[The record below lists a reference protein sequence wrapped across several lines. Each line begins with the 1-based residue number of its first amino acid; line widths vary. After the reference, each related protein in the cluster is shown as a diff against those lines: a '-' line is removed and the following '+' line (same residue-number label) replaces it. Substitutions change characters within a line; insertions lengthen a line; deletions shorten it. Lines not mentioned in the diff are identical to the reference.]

1 MVRDG
6 FDLCLQIR
14 SRDDETR
21 CEVCPEGTLPDSGR
35 ERCLDIPEAFLK
47 AGSVWAIGAMT
58 LSTAGVAVTLLVV
71 AVFVKHNHTP
81 IVKAAGR
88 EVSYVLL
95 SGILLCYM
103 ITFVLVLKPT
113 DVVCAVQR

>member
-1 MVRDG
+1 LFKQR
-6 FDLCLQIR
+6 FQIR
-14 SRDDETR
+14 SVIDETL
-21 CEVCPEGTLPDSGR
+21 CEMCPEGTLPDV
-35 ERCLDIPEAFLK
+35 EHQQCLEIPEAFLQ
-47 AGSVWAIGAMT
+47 AGSSWAIGAMT
-58 LSTAGVAVTLLVV
+58 LSTAGVVVTMLVV

-95 SGILLCYM
+95 SGILLCYL

-113 DVVCAVQR
+113 DIVCAIQR